1 MIEGILF
8 DFDGVIMDSME
19 LKLDSYCHAL
29 ERFRFPRDDIKSL
42 QNLYTGLS
50 RHKVL
55 VLVYEKLSGQRITD
69 PIRTELYDR
78 FADHDESSR
87 SLMSPV
93 PGSLPFL
100 DAVHARFYTAIV
112 TGTPD
117 DVIERTV
124 AFHKLGIY
132 FDAVCGSP
140 RSKQEIVEAL
150 IAGQNID
157 RDKFILIGDGKT
169 DQDAAEACHIRFVGL
184 NQGAASFEPVRAW
197 KVVSS
202 LLDLHEVL
210 EKDCKGDAQQPVA
223 RVQSKGT
230 PPGRL

>member
-1 MIEGILF
+1 MIQGILF

-29 ERFRFPRDDIKSL
+29 ERFMFSREDIKAL

-55 VLVYEKLSGQRITD
+55 VLIYEKLSGKSITGS
-69 PIRTELYDR
+69 IRTELYDR
-78 FADHDESSR
+78 FADHDERSR

-93 PGSLPFL
+93 PGTMPFL
-100 DAVHARFYTAIV
+100 EAVHSRFYTAIV

-124 AFHKLGIY
+124 AFHKLGSY

-140 RSKQEIVEAL
+140 RSKQEIVEEL
-150 IAGQNID
+150 IAGQNIN

-169 DQDAAEACHIRFVGL
+169 DQDAAEACDIRFVGL
-184 NQGAASFEPVRAW
+184 SRGAASFEPDQAW

-210 EKDCKGDAQQPVA
+210 EKN
-223 RVQSKGT
+223 
-230 PPGRL
+230 